1 MPHKSRRRVNQSHV
15 NLREPNVVLSEVEY
29 IVGRATHLEARIV
42 TLAHLIFFST
52 ETGDAWVLDPED
64 GFALPLAADGS
75 RLSFQII
82 ETVTTFVINWTASYQ
97 LDGDSFVVTDASR
110 QRVIYGYPAQ
120 ELAEAQQRARQ

>member
-42 TLAHLIFFST
+42 TRAHLIFFST

-75 RLSFQII
+75 RLPFQII
-82 ETVTTFVINWTASYQ
+82 ETATTFVIKEPSKSKLTGSK
-97 LDGDSFVVTDASR
+97 G
-110 QRVIYGYPAQ
+110 
-120 ELAEAQQRARQ
+120 EC